1 MDRGINMMKKS
12 FWDMVAGVYDFFE
25 RAYNRKCYDSTGERV
40 AQEIDSGDIVLECA
54 CGTGSISKPVA
65 KKCMKLF
72 AADMSANMM
81 KRARKNCSECRNIVF
96 KKSDIMSI
104 NVRDDSFDKVVAGN
118 VIHLLDEPYKA
129 VDELL
134 RVCKKGGK
142 VIIPTYIN
150 MGKQSSE
157 FLIKLFDLAGAHF
170 TKQFDRRSYEEF
182 FIKGGYDVTFDIVEG
197 KMPCAVAIIKK

>member
-1 MDRGINMMKKS
+1 MFKKN
-12 FWDMVAGVYDFFE
+12 FWDKIAGVYDFFE
-25 RAYNRKCYDSTGERV
+25 RAYNRKCYDGTGERV
-40 AQEIDSGDIVLECA
+40 AQEIDSEDIVLECA

-65 KKCMKLF
+65 KKCKNLF
-72 AADMSANMM
+72 ATDMSVNMM
-81 KRARKNCSECRNIVF
+81 KRARKNCSDCGNIIF
-96 KKSDIMSI
+96 KKTNIMSI
-104 NVRDDSFDKVVAGN
+104 KAKNDTFDKVVAGN

-157 FLIKLFDLAGAHF
+157 LLIKLFDFAGAHF
-170 TKQFDRRSYEEF
+170 TKQFDRSSYKEF
-182 FIKGGYDVTFDIVEG
+182 FTKGGYNVSFDVVEG
-197 KMPCAVAIIKK
+197 KMPCAIAIIKK